1 MGALLRRVSASS
13 NVCCWLPTLLAL
25 HDDHSRRHVAR
36 FERERMA
43 RVIVIP
49 SHFPERTAP
58 MSTALALYTLL
69 HVVLSLVGIFSVLL
83 AVGGFVAGRRLDGWA
98 NVLLVTAVATIVG
111 GLGFRL
117 GRLSASRSG
126 GIASLKGLPS
136 P

>member
-49 SHFPERTAP
+49 SHFPERTSP
-58 MSTALALYTLL
+58 MGTALALYTLL
-69 HVVLSLVGIFSVLL
+69 HVVLSLIGIFSGLL
-83 AVGGFVAGRRLDGWA
+83 TVGGFVAGKRLDGWA
-98 NVLLVTAVATIVG
+98 NLFLVTTLATNVG
-111 GLGFRL
+111 G
-117 GRLSASRSG
+117 SAFLSRS
-126 GIASLKGLPS
+126 SCPPMLWRSSRSWCSPS
-136 P
+136 